1 MTDDKKQKTKIKR
14 NKTKNNLLYLMFF
27 LMCAGLD
34 GFDVLDPFED
44 FDDLLDFEAFCF
56 FVLLDGGFR
65 RFVFSGLAGG
75 WDRESG
81 LEEDLDEGRE
91 AGRDGGSDEGSL
103 EVAEVESLP
112 SWAFSV
118 PLWALAGRS

>member
-1 MTDDKKQKTKIKR
+1 MTDR
-14 NKTKNNLLYLMFF
+14 HFFNNLLYLMFF
-27 LMCAGLD
+27 LMCVGFD

-44 FDDLLDFEAFCF
+44 FDDLLDLEAFCF
-56 FVLLDGGFR
+56 FVLLDGAFR
-65 RFVFSGLAGG
+65 WFVFSGLAES
-75 WDRESG
+75 WERESG
-81 LEEDLDEGRE
+81 LDGDLDDGRE

-112 SWAFSV
+112 SRAFSV